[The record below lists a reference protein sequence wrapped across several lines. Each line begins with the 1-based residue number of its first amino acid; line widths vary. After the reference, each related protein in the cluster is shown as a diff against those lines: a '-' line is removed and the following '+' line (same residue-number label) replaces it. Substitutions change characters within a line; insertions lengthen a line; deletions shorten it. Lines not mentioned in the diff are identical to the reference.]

1 MSFKYLIN
9 MDNSQMIRGLSAV
22 NYFVPDVTTAKKW
35 YMELLGV
42 LPHRESPDYVEFHIG
57 ASKHELALIDKKY
70 EWKDVPASPSGAVVY
85 WHTDDVEAFMEKL
98 LTMGAKEHEPIRDFG
113 GGYMAASVVDP
124 FGNILGIM
132 SNPQYHTLNPHP
144 LVLLDFHESPMESVE
159 NG

>member
-1 MSFKYLIN
+1 
-9 MDNSQMIRGLSAV
+9 MIRGLSAV

-113 GGYMAASVVDP
+113 GGYIGSICSRSLWKYPGHYVKPAISHVKSSSAGPAGFS
-124 FGNILGIM
+124 
-132 SNPQYHTLNPHP
+132 
-144 LVLLDFHESPMESVE
+144 
-159 NG
+159 